1 MAKTVLVTG
10 ASSGFGEALVVAFAD
25 AGWNVAATMRNL
37 AKAPASLHE
46 LSNVLV
52 QQLDVTD
59 ETSIRD
65 AVEAIESHFG
75 PVDVLLNVAGNVV
88 QGTLEELSL
97 DQVRAQLETNVVGL
111 VAVAKALLP
120 GMRHRRSGH
129 IINFSSGGGLIGV
142 PRLDA
147 YVASKFAV
155 EGLSE
160 ALSRDISHLGLQVTI
175 VEPGVFHT
183 GLGESAVQPSRTIDA
198 YAPAAH
204 QLPGLYDWTPGNL
217 EGAAQT
223 IVSIAG
229 RSDAPLRLYVGHG
242 LDDVRRHYHQRLD
255 EWAASEHRPPPH
267 PVRRRGEHPC
277 N

>member
-1 MAKTVLVTG
+1 M
-10 ASSGFGEALVVAFAD
+10 SS
-25 AGWNVAATMRNL
+25 
-37 AKAPASLHE
+37 KAPSRNFH
-46 LSNVLV
+46 
-52 QQLDVTD
+52 
-59 ETSIRD
+59 SIRS
-65 AVEAIESHFG
+65 EPS
-75 PVDVLLNVAGNVV
+75 
-88 QGTLEELSL
+88 SK
-97 DQVRAQLETNVVGL
+97 TNVVGL

-120 GMRHRRSGH
+120 GMRQRRSGH

-223 IVSIAG
+223 IVSIAD
-229 RSDAPLRLYVGHG
+229 RPDAPLRLYVGHG

-255 EWAASEHRPPPH
+255 EWAASEHLTRATL
-267 PVRRRGEHPC
+267 
-277 N
+277 